1 MIATFLSRQFLAFLF
16 AGGVAALL
24 HWLARLLLSQFL
36 PFGWAVALA
45 YSVGMTVAFV
55 LNRWLVFPGSDKPV
69 ERQARDFIVINL
81 AFFPIVW
88 IVALLLNK
96 LFINLGLTAYTE
108 EVAHALAISL
118 PVLVTFL
125 LYKFYAFREGWHAKP

>member
-55 LNRWLVFPGSDKPV
+55 LNRWLVFPSSDKPV

-88 IVALLLNK
+88 IVALFLNK